1 MVWFAGF
8 ILFIL
13 YRAFNAGMNAKSLFY
28 RERKYSYEDEGL
40 NFDEGKALFYA
51 LFTFGVGLS
60 WPIAFPLLGMYLLGK
75 RYDKGA

>member
-28 RERKYSYEDEGL
+28 REPRYGEKPEPQ
-40 NFDEGKALFYA
+40 FDEGKALFYA